1 MYTPI
6 ELLIVEDN
14 PGDIRLYQEFFKS
27 NRLSNNVTY
36 IRNSAEMEKFLR
48 REGEY
53 EHATPP
59 DLIMLSL
66 RPFLLNGLQGLDP
79 IRCHP
84 MFKDIALV
92 GLMGAASEEEGLPDR
107 SAFTSY
113 MVKPL
118 DLDQLRSVL
127 TKINS
132 LGLVISRVPTPAQ
145 V

>member
-36 IRNSAEMEKFLR
+36 VRNSAEMEKFLR

-66 RPFLLNGLQGLDP
+66 RPFLLIGLQGLDT
-79 IRCHP
+79 ISCYP
-84 MFKDIALV
+84 MFKYYAR
-92 GLMGAASEEEGLPDR
+92 EGLLAAE
-107 SAFTSY
+107 S
-113 MVKPL
+113 
-118 DLDQLRSVL
+118 
-127 TKINS
+127 
-132 LGLVISRVPTPAQ
+132 
-145 V
+145 